1 MKNLLLLPLL
11 LFSQA
16 AFGLQTKS
24 PVYIIASE
32 PVTMMDLGILKFNT
46 SMARP
51 TQPGLQGATISA
63 KYNATRGTIDIKV
76 SKPVNKASKN
86 ECISLIDNT
95 RKIFVKTYDKKKVSN
110 IHYFFE
116 HEGTEYSRR
125 IDWKDLPNH
134 VVITGV
140 ALTSKNYQDSVFCQ
154 SNLMDNKI
162 TF

>member
-1 MKNLLLLPLL
+1 
-11 LFSQA
+11 
-16 AFGLQTKS
+16 
-24 PVYIIASE
+24 
-32 PVTMMDLGILKFNT
+32 
-46 SMARP
+46 MARP
-51 TQPGLQGATISA
+51 TQTGLQGATISA
-63 KYNATRGTIDIKV
+63 KYNAARGTIDIKV
-76 SKPVNKASKN
+76 SKPVSKASKD
-86 ECISLIDNT
+86 ECIRLIENT

-116 HEGTEYSRR
+116 HEGTDYSRR

-154 SNLMDNKI
+154 GKLMDNKI